1 MSIAKNVSLNL
12 SLFNDFFLKV
22 RIIFYFESPI
32 LVFFATFR
40 LGQSTKY
47 NIFLWL
53 RWFLSKNFVSLPWKL
68 DTPNY
73 NNSHT
78 EQCNQFNRSISG
90 LVCLTVRNFSL
101 YFQFWTNY
109 KVKHI
114 YRSTDLA
121 IGKIGDA
128 KKYRWREIWPTAKN
142 LDLKHRTC
150 IRNA

>member
-1 MSIAKNVSLNL
+1 MTNFWQL
-12 SLFNDFFLKV
+12 SAMP
-22 RIIFYFESPI
+22 IFKI
-32 LVFFATFR
+32 
-40 LGQSTKY
+40 
-47 NIFLWL
+47 
-53 RWFLSKNFVSLPWKL
+53 RWNFVSIPWNL
-68 DTPNY
+68 DNPNY
-73 NNSHT
+73 HYSHT

-128 KKYRWREIWPTAKN
+128 KKYRWREIWPRAKN
-142 LDLKHRTC
+142 LDLKHHKYLHQKCLRQQAQCYVQWLYKALLC
-150 IRNA
+150 ITLRREW